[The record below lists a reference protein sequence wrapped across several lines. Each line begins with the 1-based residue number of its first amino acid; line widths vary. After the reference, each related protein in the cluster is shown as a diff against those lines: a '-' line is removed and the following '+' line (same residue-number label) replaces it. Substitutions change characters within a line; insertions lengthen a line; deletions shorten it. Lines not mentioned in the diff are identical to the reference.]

1 MTTET
6 TYKCDICGGHDT
18 RQLVGIYFLTN
29 KEFEIRPYHDTHHHI
44 CFNCIKI
51 IKSIDLQKYK
61 EYLQQELRLA
71 KTTQERAE
79 KELKQ
84 IGEI

>member
-1 MTTET
+1 MMTTEI

-29 KEFEIRPYHDTHHHI
+29 TDAEIRPYHDAHHHI

-51 IKSIDLQKYK
+51 IKNIDFRQHLRKQKIVGRGIK
-61 EYLQQELRLA
+61 
-71 KTTQERAE
+71 
-79 KELKQ
+79 
-84 IGEI
+84 